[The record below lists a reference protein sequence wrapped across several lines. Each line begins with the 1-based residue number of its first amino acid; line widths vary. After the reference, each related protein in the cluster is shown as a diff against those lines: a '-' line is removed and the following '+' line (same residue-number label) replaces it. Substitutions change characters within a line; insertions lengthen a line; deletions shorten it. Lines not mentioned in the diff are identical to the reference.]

1 VSDSFA
7 FEDTTERQRPGDDA
21 PLSLLVV
28 GAATVE
34 SIRLPP
40 RGAVVIGRAPD
51 CDVRIADPS
60 VSRRHARLHVA
71 PLVVEDL
78 GSANGTRVGAR
89 AVAHGQAV
97 EIAAG
102 EAFTLGEV
110 TFFVQRSRATAGTHV
125 RTDGHFDARLAAE
138 CVRAGR
144 YALRFAL
151 ITLSADG
158 AAGVLDAA
166 TRAALRP
173 MDVMRIDPRG
183 EAHVLVVHAGREA
196 ADALVERI
204 AAQVPATLRWD
215 VGVAVCPDDAADPGA
230 LFEVARARARPLATP
245 SAGAARDLIAEDPA
259 SRALLERLGRLAST
273 DLPVLLSGEPG
284 VGKRALACWLRAQS
298 RRARGP
304 FVQVRCGALP
314 EAQLEAELFGLD
326 GEDRPGALESADG
339 GTLLIERVELLPPSC
354 QERLAHALEYGQA
367 YRVGSTVRRPV
378 RVRLLAT
385 TTRAPARRDPLRR
398 LAPAVVD
405 VAPLRERLADVEPLA
420 RRFAAVGEAS
430 FGFTDEAIAALRA
443 HDWPGNVRELRAVVE
458 RAAVL
463 ARSERVEVTDLD
475 LPAPAADA
483 VRALRDDVDDLERER
498 IEAALAASG
507 GNRSRAA
514 RALGIARN
522 TLLVRLRAYGLTGP
536 RRPE

>member
-1 VSDSFA
+1 MT
-7 FEDTTERQRPGDDA
+7 FEDTTDRQRLGDDA

-28 GAATVE
+28 GASTVE

-40 RGAVVIGRAPD
+40 RGAVVIGRAQD
-51 CDVRIADPS
+51 CDIRLADPS
-60 VSRRHARLHVA
+60 VSRRHARLHLA

-89 AVAHGQAV
+89 AVVEGQAA
-97 EIAAG
+97 ELATG

-110 TFFVQRSRATAGTHV
+110 TFFVQRARATVGTHL

-138 CVRAGR
+138 CARARR

-151 ITLSADG
+151 ITLSAEG

-173 MDVMRIDPRG
+173 TDVVRVDPRG
-183 EAHVLVVHAGREA
+183 EAHVLLVHAGREA

-204 AAQVPATLRWD
+204 AAHLPAAFCWD
-215 VGVAVCPDDAADPGA
+215 VGVAICPDDAVDAGA
-230 LFEVARARARPLATP
+230 LFEVARARARPLATA
-245 SAGAARDLIAEDPA
+245 STGAARDLVAEDPV
-259 SRALLERLGRLAST
+259 SRALLGRLERLAST
-273 DLPVLLSGEPG
+273 DLPVLLSGESG
-284 VGKRALACWLRAQS
+284 VGKRTLACWLRARS

-339 GTLLIERVELLPPSC
+339 GTLLVERVELLPPSC
-354 QERLAHALEYGQA
+354 QERLAHALEYAQV
-367 YRVGSTVRRPV
+367 YRVGSTVRRSV

-405 VAPLRERLADVEPLA
+405 VPSLRERPADVEPLA
-420 RRFAAVGEAS
+420 RRLAAAGAVDRVS
-430 FGFTDEAIAALRA
+430 IDFTEEAIAALRA

-458 RAAVL
+458 RAALL
-463 ARSERVEVTDLD
+463 AQGERIEAADLD
-475 LPAPAADA
+475 LPAPAAGS
-483 VRALRDDVDDLERER
+483 VRALRDEVDDLERER

-522 TLLVRLRAYGLTGP
+522 TLLVRLRGYGLTGP
-536 RRPE
+536 RRSG